1 MNLLV
6 LTSSYPRFE
15 GDGAGAFVARWCE
28 SLAGRGHRVRVLCFR
43 GEGAAPGQL
52 REVGGVRVRFVPYA
66 PRACERLFF
75 GAGGPENLEKTPW
88 LAGLMG
94 PAAAAMLVAGLQ
106 ELRAE
111 PADRVVGHWVL
122 PGGLLARLLGR
133 MTGVPSVVVG
143 HSGGVHALGRLP
155 RRVARALACEV
166 LAGPVTMSSE
176 VLASRLCELAERP
189 GEAAAVVVAP
199 MGYDAPDYQTQ
210 HADHDERAVDG
221 EGHVRSQ
228 SPVTLR
234 VGFMGRLVPI
244 KGVDRAIAIVEELR
258 SAGVPVTLTIAG
270 DGPERRGLEARAGQ
284 GIAFLGHVSGA
295 EKSAFLKG
303 LDVMLLP
310 SRRLNGR
317 HEGLP
322 VSLLEAA
329 GVGALPVVGE
339 MPGVERWLVEPG
351 WQVAQNDIELRAAL
365 QRAARVKAEDPDGF
379 EALRQASRRRVER
392 LRWPDYSARW
402 ERWLHAPAR
411 SFWDDDADL

>member
-28 SLAGRGHRVRVLCFR
+28 SLAERGHRVRVLCFR
-43 GEGAAPGQL
+43 GEGAPPGPP

-66 PRACERLFF
+66 PRAWERLFF
-75 GAGGPENLEKTPW
+75 GAGGPENLESSPW
-88 LAGLMG
+88 LAAMMG
-94 PAAAAMLVAGLQ
+94 PAAAAMLAAGLQ

-122 PGGLLARLLGR
+122 PGGLLARLLSR
-133 MTGVPSVVVG
+133 VTGAPSVVVG

-155 RRVARALACEV
+155 RRVGRALACEV
-166 LAGPVTMSSE
+166 LTGPVTMSSDA
-176 VLASRLCELAERP
+176 LAGRLCELADRP
-189 GEAAAVVVAP
+189 GDAASVVVAP
-199 MGYDAPDYQTQ
+199 MGYDTPTTHHDDEGDARAP
-210 HADHDERAVDG
+210 G
-221 EGHVRSQ
+221 EQRV
-228 SPVTLR
+228 LR

-244 KGVDRAIAIVEELR
+244 KGVERAIDALCELR
-258 SAGVPVTLTIAG
+258 SAGVEVTLQIAG
-270 DGPERRGLEARAGQ
+270 DGPERRRLEARAGQ

-303 LDVMLLP
+303 IDVILLP

-329 GVGALPVVGE
+329 GVGAVPVVGE
-339 MPGVERWLVEPG
+339 MPGVARWLVEPG

-365 QRAARVKAEDPDGF
+365 QRIARLKAENPDGF

-402 ERWLHAPAR
+402 ARWLQAPAR
-411 SFWDDDADL
+411 PFWGDDVDL